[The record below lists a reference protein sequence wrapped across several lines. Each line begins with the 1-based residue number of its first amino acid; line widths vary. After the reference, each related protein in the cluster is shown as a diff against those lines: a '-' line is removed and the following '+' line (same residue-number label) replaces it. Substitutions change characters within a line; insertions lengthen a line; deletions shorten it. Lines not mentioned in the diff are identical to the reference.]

1 MVSDEVLEQLKRVNT
16 DSVWWI
22 LDELGYPDTFMAG
35 LQVLRPDL
43 KMAGRAVTL
52 RFLPARQ
59 DLGEQVKQQNPI
71 SVNLRAADAAR
82 PGDIMVADIGGDRE
96 SGFIGDVIV
105 TRFQARGGA
114 GIVTDGASRDLAV
127 LKEMDLPVYVGGG
140 HAAAS
145 RRRVMGVDLNI
156 PIRCAGVTVL
166 PGDVLVGDIQ
176 GVIVI
181 PAGLAAEVAERALE
195 LEDME
200 EYIKQR
206 LVETDVPIHEIYPPN
221 EATCEAYRASRGGS
235 APR

>member
-35 LQVLRPDL
+35 L
-43 KMAGRAVTL
+43 
-52 RFLPARQ
+52 
-59 DLGEQVKQQNPI
+59 
-71 SVNLRAADAAR
+71 
-82 PGDIMVADIGGDRE
+82 
-96 SGFIGDVIV
+96 
-105 TRFQARGGA
+105 
-114 GIVTDGASRDLAV
+114 
-127 LKEMDLPVYVGGG
+127 
-140 HAAAS
+140 
-145 RRRVMGVDLNI
+145 
-156 PIRCAGVTVL
+156 TVL

-221 EATCEAYRASRGGS
+221 EATYEAYKASRGGS